1 MTRKVFVVE
10 LTEEMASKVAATRP
24 PAVKRGAQ
32 FSAAWTM
39 GKALAGYNEDS
50 PIWGKSRS
58 EVFEMIEE
66 RYAGIAEALK
76 KGDTTTSSKLE
87 GEIALFKNELEK
99 RKAARGIAWAARA
112 SKK

>member
-1 MTRKVFVVE
+1 MTKVFVVE
-10 LTEEMASKVAATRP
+10 LTEEMASKVAATRRS
-24 PAVKRGAQ
+24 PASKRGAQ
-32 FSAAWTM
+32 FSAAWTL
-39 GKALAGYNEDS
+39 GKSLAGYDETS
-50 PIWGKSRS
+50 PIWGKTRS

-99 RKAARGIAWAARA
+99 RKAARGIAWA
-112 SKK
+112 SKGGKR